1 MEETLYDYLVRQK
14 FERELKVDEYNRA
27 KDEYE
32 KAKARLDSFGD
43 MSAVEV
49 EIAKLEGYI
58 EQVKP
63 KPVVVEQMSY
73 ADVQTPEVQTITIS
87 CSENVEP

>member
-14 FERELKVDEYNRA
+14 FEREIKIDEYNSA
-27 KDEYE
+27 KEEYE
-32 KAKARLDSFGD
+32 KAKERLDSFGD

-49 EIAKLEGYI
+49 EIEKLEGYI

-63 KPVVVEQMSY
+63 KPVFTGQMSY
-73 ADVQTPEVQTITIS
+73 IDAQTPEAQVTTIS
-87 CSENVEP
+87 CSDVET